1 VHASRYSMEIELAK
15 LIRRK
20 IVVLGPKLLDTGAN
34 DQKLQTVTLVGVEPA
49 GIWIESEEAAN
60 RIADRFHVKPAAPS
74 AFFIPFAQ
82 ITTILASNESLAES
96 VPEIRD
102 TAA

>member
-1 VHASRYSMEIELAK
+1 MEMQLSK

-20 IVVLGPKLLDTGAN
+20 IVVLGPKLLDGDK
-34 DQKLQTVTLVGVEPA
+34 DQAKLETVTLVGVEPS

-60 RIADRFHVKPAAPS
+60 RIADKFRVKPATPS

-82 ITTILASNESLAES
+82 IVTILASN
-96 VPEIRD
+96 D
-102 TAA
+102 TADAVETAPAATESAA

>member
-1 VHASRYSMEIELAK
+1 MEMQLSK

-20 IVVLGPKLLDTGAN
+20 IVVLGPKLLEGDK
-34 DQKLQTVTLVGVEPA
+34 DQAKLETVTLVGVEPS

-60 RIADRFHVKPAAPS
+60 RIADKFRVKPATPS

-82 ITTILASNESLAES
+82 IVTILASN
-96 VPEIRD
+96 D
-102 TAA
+102 TADAVETAPAVDEKAA

>member
-1 VHASRYSMEIELAK
+1 MEIELAK
-15 LIRRK
+15 LIRHK
-20 IVVLGPKLLDTGAN
+20 IVVLGPKLLDSGAK
-34 DQKLQTVTLVGVEPA
+34 DQKLETVVLVGVEPA

-60 RIADRFHVKPAAPS
+60 RIADRFHVKPAAPA

-82 ITTILASNESLAES
+82 ITAILASNEALADT

-102 TAA
+102 SAA